1 MNATRQRL
9 DDLLS
14 ELSRLDVRLMPT
26 GDGDVMLDAP
36 EGTLTPDLQAR
47 LKSCKGDL
55 LARLTCLPA
64 TGILQSS
71 GEALAADDGLT
82 EGADAEGRNE
92 PEIVESE
99 HWSGCSTCGSLDA
112 WLSCAGDQFGR
123 TPGRW
128 RCSTCDPPDAS
139 RRMLAAA
146 ERLRADEAR
155 RRKS

>member
-26 GDGDVMLDAP
+26 GDGDLALDAP
-36 EGTLTPDLQAR
+36 EGTLTPDLQTR

-55 LARLTCLPA
+55 LARLASVSATCAPGPRGEVA
-64 TGILQSS
+64 DTTG
-71 GEALAADDGLT
+71 GLT
-82 EGADAEGRNE
+82 DTADTEHGNEWEGIDPDDWN
-92 PEIVESE
+92 
-99 HWSGCSTCGSLDA
+99 GCPTCGSLDA
-112 WLSCAGDQFGR
+112 WQSCAGDPFGR

-128 RCSTCDPPDAS
+128 RCSTCDPPEAS

-146 ERLRADEAR
+146 DRIRADEAR
-155 RRKS
+155 RKA